1 MIYGRTLRHTKR
13 EQMQCSYITR
23 PYLAGKTGG
32 GREEGKGENGKRGK
46 RRNKARRKSKLRSP
60 FSKKRERE
68 KNVRVGIRVGPRA
81 IDRSIEDES
90 RFEELERGRG
100 GEKGDKIEKVGWRR
114 RKGARVGEN
123 ASQLSAPAR
132 ERKRKRRGELGEGGS
147 KTRVGRVDTWRI
159 P

>member
-1 MIYGRTLRHTKR
+1 
-13 EQMQCSYITR
+13 MQCSYITR

-46 RRNKARRKSKLRSP
+46 RRNKARRKSKLRSSLSL
-60 FSKKRERE
+60 FRGRERE
-68 KNVRVGIRVGPRA
+68 REERVRVGPRA

>member
-1 MIYGRTLRHTKR
+1 
-13 EQMQCSYITR
+13 MQCSYITR

-60 FSKKRERE
+60 FSRKRERE
-68 KNVRVGIRVGPRA
+68 REERVRVGIRVGPRA

-132 ERKRKRRGELGEGGS
+132 ERKRKRRGELGREARKRASAG
-147 KTRVGRVDTWRI
+147 
-159 P
+159 

>member
-1 MIYGRTLRHTKR
+1 
-13 EQMQCSYITR
+13 MQCSYITR

>member
-1 MIYGRTLRHTKR
+1 
-13 EQMQCSYITR
+13 MQCSYITR

-46 RRNKARRKSKLRSP
+46 RRNKARRKSKLHSSLSLFRG
-60 FSKKRERE
+60 RERE
-68 KNVRVGIRVGPRA
+68 REERVRVGPRA

>member
-1 MIYGRTLRHTKR
+1 
-13 EQMQCSYITR
+13 MQCSYITR

-46 RRNKARRKSKLRSP
+46 RRNKARRKSKLRSSLSL
-60 FSKKRERE
+60 FRGRKRERE
-68 KNVRVGIRVGPRA
+68 ERVRVGIRVGPRA

-147 KTRVGRVDTWRI
+147 KTRVGKVDTWRI